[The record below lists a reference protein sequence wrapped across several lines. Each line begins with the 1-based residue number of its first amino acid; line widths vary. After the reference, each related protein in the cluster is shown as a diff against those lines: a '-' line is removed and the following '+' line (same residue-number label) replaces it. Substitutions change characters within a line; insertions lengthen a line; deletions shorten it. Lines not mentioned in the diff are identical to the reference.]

1 MTNSDLQE
9 GVLASSGDL
18 EDITDEVFT
27 RPRSRLADLKDLQA
41 VAFDLFYG
49 KNKGGSG
56 SDNKTKELSQLVEI
70 IALVVSKTYVE
81 RGDSFA
87 LADDEALTLIRDLLL
102 RYNPSVV
109 ARNKNKRLPKH
120 LFL

>member
-1 MTNSDLQE
+1 MTNSDLQA
-9 GVLASSGDL
+9 GVLAGSGDL
-18 EDITDEVFT
+18 EIITDEVFT
-27 RPRSRLADLKDLQA
+27 RPRSHLADLKDLQA

-49 KNKGGSG
+49 KNKGVSG
-56 SDNKTKELSQLVEI
+56 SDNDTKELSQLVEL